1 MPNAIAELSS
11 RFAAYLATQVSEE
24 ISEYDGM
31 FDRGGRARPME
42 HYLSV
47 GRSAIDVIA
56 HAMIASG
63 KTKIDT
69 VLDLPSG
76 GGRVTRHLKA
86 FFPDSEIFVSELDT
100 RQETFATATF
110 GAIPFKAARDFL
122 EPSDQKFDLIF
133 VGSLLTHFD
142 RDRFRKTLNWLIEAL
157 APGGLLVVT
166 THGRQHDLRQ
176 RNIRQFIPADDWENT
191 YASFVDSGFG
201 YIAYPGEE
209 NYGLSIC
216 RPSWLMGCVESNR
229 SISIVSFQ
237 EGVWSRH
244 QDVLSVQRRT
254 LDGGAP
260 IEMA

>member
-1 MPNAIAELSS
+1 MPNAIAEVSN
-11 RFAAYLATQVSEE
+11 RFAAYLTARVSEE
-24 ISEYDGM
+24 ISQHDGM
-31 FDRGGRARPME
+31 FDRSRARPMD
-42 HYLSV
+42 HYLGV

-63 KTKIDT
+63 KTKIGT

-100 RQETFATATF
+100 RLETFAAMAL
-110 GAIPFKAARDFL
+110 GAIPFKAARDFS
-122 EPSDQKFDLIF
+122 EASDRQFDLIF

-142 RDRFRKTLNWLIEAL
+142 QDKFRNALNWFIEAL

-176 RNIRQFIPADDWENT
+176 RKIRQFIPADDWENT
-191 YASFVDSGFG
+191 YACFVESGFG
-201 YIAYPGEE
+201 YIAYPGED
-209 NYGLSIC
+209 NYGLSIS
-216 RPSWLMGCVESNR
+216 RPSWLMGCVENNS
-229 SISIVSFQ
+229 SIRIVSFQ
-237 EGVWSRH
+237 EGVWNRH
-244 QDVLSVQRRT
+244 QDALSVQRQT